1 MKTNIRFLLIA
12 ILSLG
17 LFAMTSAPCCYAD
30 GEDDPLTIF
39 VWEPSLGNTPIVRS
53 PALIP
58 ISACYYSSLSTI
70 LVNCSIDLGSMTVEI
85 ENITTGSLSRTTIDA
100 TQGVHAFAISGDA
113 GIYEITFMLSGGHEY
128 IGSFEIE

>member
-1 MKTNIRFLLIA
+1 
-12 ILSLG
+12 
-17 LFAMTSAPCCYAD
+17 MTSAPCCRAD
-30 GEDDPLTIF
+30 GDDDPVIIF
-39 VWEPSLGNTPIVRS
+39 VGEPGLGDKPIIRS

-85 ENITTGSLSRTTIDA
+85 ENITTGTFSQTSIDA

-113 GIYEITFMLSGGHEY
+113 GIYEITFTLTGGHEY

>member
-1 MKTNIRFLLIA
+1 MKTNIQFLLIA
-12 ILSLG
+12 FLSLG
-17 LFAMTSAPCCYAD
+17 LFAMTSAPCCRAD
-30 GEDDPLTIF
+30 GDDDPVIIF
-39 VWEPSLGNTPIVRS
+39 VGESGIGDTPIIRS

-70 LVNCSIDLGSMTVEI
+70 LVSCSVDLGLMTVEI
-85 ENITTGSLSRTTIDA
+85 ENVTTGTHSQTLIDA

>member
-1 MKTNIRFLLIA
+1 MKTNIQFLLIA

-39 VWEPSLGNTPIVRS
+39 VGEPGVGDTPIIRS

-58 ISACYYSSLSTI
+58 ISAYYYSSLSTI

-85 ENITTGSLSRTTIDA
+85 ENVTTGIISQTSIDA
-100 TQGVHAFAISGDA
+100 TQGVHPIAISGDA
-113 GIYEITFMLSGGHEY
+113 GIYEITFTLSDGHEY

>member
-1 MKTNIRFLLIA
+1 MIA
-12 ILSLG
+12 FLSLG
-17 LFAMTSAPCCYAD
+17 LFAMTSAPCCRAD
-30 GEDDPLTIF
+30 GDDDPVIIF
-39 VWEPSLGNTPIVRS
+39 VGESGIGDTPIIRS

-70 LVNCSIDLGSMTVEI
+70 LVSCSVDLGLMTVEI
-85 ENITTGSLSRTTIDA
+85 ENVTTGTHSQTLIDA

-113 GIYEITFMLSGGHEY
+113 GIYEITFTLTGGHEY